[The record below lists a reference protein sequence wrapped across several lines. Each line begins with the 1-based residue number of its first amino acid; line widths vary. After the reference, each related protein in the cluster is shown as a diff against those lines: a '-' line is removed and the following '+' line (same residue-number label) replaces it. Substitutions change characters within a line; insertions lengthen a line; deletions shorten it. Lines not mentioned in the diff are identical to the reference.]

1 MRKLPCSWPG
11 SMIEAETDLEQSG
24 FWNPMESETAW
35 YMWVNLKTQTLPQ
48 SVVPK
53 LALLEHTLRCHLY
66 F

>member
-1 MRKLPCSWPG
+1 
-11 SMIEAETDLEQSG
+11 MIEAETDLEQSG